1 MGQTRR
7 AVTSAL
13 QKGYIFNIFIMF
25 ICILCIQSTVA
36 FLSYLCEYD
45 NTIAK
50 RNLKEA
56 GLKHILLWESYAA
69 DKMGCQSVYVN

>member
-7 AVTSAL
+7 VVTSAL
-13 QKGYIFNIFIMF
+13 QKENIFNIFIMF

-45 NTIAK
+45 TIAK

-56 GLKHILLWESYAA
+56 SLKHILWWESYAA